1 MNKLSEKHYDNLRKY
16 LDELRLFNENEKLNE
31 E

>member
-1 MNKLSEKHYDNLRKY
+1 MNKLSEKHHDNLRKY